1 MEKFLH
7 LSTKHALAVLLFASL
22 PAYAQQTAP
31 AAPQPAPPQQQAAPE
46 AAQPHGEVLFQ
57 SHGEPPASPQDTS
70 PQDMTPAQP
79 NTVHGTHK
87 SQQPTGPALTDKE
100 RAAILFTAYDLD
112 ARLTPASSRLS
123 MRAQLTL
130 RNIGSEPLSR
140 IALQI
145 SSTLHWQSVSLIP
158 NQHASLIPG
167 PKAAPIKLSLAQ
179 HLLDTDADHTGKA
192 NEAILTLPQPLD
204 PGESLSL
211 DTFYAGPIALNAGR
225 LERIGATPGQALAAD
240 WDSIGNSNSASSSS
254 NSSAVDSGHATSGL
268 DAALR
273 GFGDVLWYPVAEP
286 QLFLGDGA
294 VLFHAI
300 DRTRLREQDASIHL
314 RIAVEYK
321 GDPPVAVYF
330 CGRRQPLVALPD
342 DADSPVATGAGIATA
357 EFSTEP
363 IGFRLPSLFVVEN
376 PESLIAPLPGS
387 GTQPAASAAAIGPQ
401 LLAVETSDNGALPR
415 LAQSAQSVAP
425 LLQQWFG
432 PRPLTALTILDHDGQ
447 PFQDG
452 PLLVAPIDSLASSSA
467 NGALANSLT
476 HAWVQT
482 GEPWMDEGLAEFIS
496 LLWTEQQKGRE
507 AANAQLNELIQPLNL
522 VEPDF
527 SASSASTTPSFTQ
540 SGTELTTPS
549 PTESGAPSSPTVS
562 SSAKVGFGD
571 EPVGQPLIS
580 ASSELYYRR
589 KAAAVW
595 WMLRDIA
602 GDDPLR
608 EALSAWRTQPV
619 SHVDAQAQAEA
630 FEKLLEKT
638 SGKDLGWFFD
648 DWVLRDR
655 GLPDLSI
662 VDVTPR
668 LLPAGQGHDTGW
680 LVAVTV
686 HNAGAAAAEV
696 PVVVRS
702 GDLSIAK
709 RMRIPGLSD
718 ATERVVIEAPPTEV
732 LVNDGSVPEVRAS
745 THRLS
750 IVPKTQ

>member
-1 MEKFLH
+1 MEKSLNS
-7 LSTKHALAVLLFASL
+7 STKHAVAVLLLASL
-22 PAYAQQTAP
+22 TAYAQQTAP
-31 AAPQPAPPQQQAAPE
+31 TPQQQTAPTPQQQTTP
-46 AAQPHGEVLFQ
+46 AQQQPTPATAQPHGEVLFQ
-57 SHGEPPASPQDTS
+57 SHGEPPAAPQDALPQDTTLAPTNS
-70 PQDMTPAQP
+70 AASQD
-79 NTVHGTHK
+79 K
-87 SQQPTGPALTDKE
+87 SQPTGPALTDKE

-123 MRAQLTL
+123 VRARLTL

-158 NQHASLIPG
+158 DQHASLIPG
-167 PKAAPIKLSLAQ
+167 AKTAPIKLTLAQ

-192 NEAILTLPQPLD
+192 NEAILTLPQPVEA
-204 PGESLSL
+204 GASVSL
-211 DTFYAGPIALNAGR
+211 DTFYAGTIAASAGR

-240 WDSIGNSNSASSSS
+240 WDGIGASTASSSS
-254 NSSAVDSGHATSGL
+254 SVSSPVGSDPSASGL
-268 DAALR
+268 AAALR
-273 GFGDVLWYPVAEP
+273 GFGNVLWYPVAEP

-294 VLFHAI
+294 ELFHAI
-300 DRTRLREQDASIHL
+300 DRTRLREQNASIHL

-342 DADSPVATGAGIATA
+342 DADSPVASGAGIATA
-357 EFSTEP
+357 EFSAEP
-363 IGFRLPSLFVVEN
+363 IGFRLPSLFVVDN
-376 PESLIAPLPGS
+376 AESLISPLPGAS
-387 GTQPAASAAAIGPQ
+387 TQTATQTSTQTATQPAANAAPM
-401 LLAVETSDNGALPR
+401 LAVETSDEGALPR
-415 LAQSAQSVAP
+415 LAESAQSVAP

-447 PFQDG
+447 PFEDG

-467 NGALANSLT
+467 SGALANSLT

-482 GEPWMDEGLAEFIS
+482 GQPWMDEGLAEFVS

-522 VEPDF
+522 IEPDF
-527 SASSASTTPSFTQ
+527 SPAGPSVTTAT
-540 SGTELTTPS
+540 
-549 PTESGAPSSPTVS
+549 PTVTS
-562 SSAKVGFGD
+562 SSSSTSAQP
-571 EPVGQPLIS
+571 EAVGQPLIS

-619 SHVDAQAQAEA
+619 SHADAQTQAEG

-696 PVVVRS
+696 PVIVRS
-702 GDLSIAK
+702 GELSIAK
-709 RMRIPGLSD
+709 RLRIPGLSD
-718 ATERVVIEAPPTEV
+718 ATERVIIEAPPTQV
-732 LVNDGSVPEVRAS
+732 LVNDGSVPEVRTS
-745 THRLS
+745 THTLA
-750 IVPKTQ
+750 IVHKPQ

>member
-1 MEKFLH
+1 MEKSLN
-7 LSTKHALAVLLFASL
+7 LSTKHAAAVLLFASVT
-22 PAYAQQTAP
+22 ACAVSAHAQQPAP
-31 AAPQPAPPQQQAAPE
+31 AAPKTAPAPQPAAPD

-57 SHGEPPASPQDTS
+57 SHGEPPASLQDAA
-70 PQDMTPAQP
+70 PAQANSAVSP
-79 NTVHGTHK
+79 DK

-123 MRAQLTL
+123 LRARLTL
-130 RNIGSEPLSR
+130 RNIGSAPLTR

-145 SSTLHWQSVSLIP
+145 SSTLHWES
-158 NQHASLIPG
+158 ASLIPG
-167 PKAAPIKLSLAQ
+167 AKTAPLKLPLAQ
-179 HLLDTDADHTGKA
+179 HLLDTDADHTGQA
-192 NEAILTLPQPLD
+192 NEAILTLPEPLA
-204 PGESLSL
+204 PGASISL
-211 DTFYAGPIALNAGR
+211 DTFYAGTIAVSAGR
-225 LERIGATPGQALAAD
+225 LERIGANPGQALAAD
-240 WDSIGNSNSASSSS
+240 WDSIAPSNAGSSSS
-254 NSSAVDSGHATSGL
+254 DSSASGSGGASGASAGTL

-294 VLFHAI
+294 ELFHAI
-300 DRTRLREQDASIHL
+300 DRTRLREQNASIHL

-330 CGRRQPLVALPD
+330 CGRRRPLVALPD
-342 DADSPVATGAGIATA
+342 DADSPVASGAGIATA
-357 EFSTEP
+357 EFPAEP
-363 IGFRLPSLFVVEN
+363 IGFRLPSLFVVDSA
-376 PESLIAPLPGS
+376 ESLIAPLPGS
-387 GTQPAASAAAIGPQ
+387 SAGASPSTGSAANAAPM
-401 LLAVETSDNGALPR
+401 LAVETGDDGALPR
-415 LAQSAQSVAP
+415 LAESAQSVAP

-447 PFQDG
+447 PFEDG

-467 NGALANSLT
+467 NRALANSLT

-482 GEPWMDEGLAEFIS
+482 GQPWMDEGLAEFVA

-507 AANAQLNELIQPLNL
+507 AANAQLDELIQPLNL

-527 SASSASTTPSFTQ
+527 SPSSASTTPTFA
-540 SGTELTTPS
+540 
-549 PTESGAPSSPTVS
+549 ESGAPSSPAPGPERAVVARLGGTVS
-562 SSAKVGFGD
+562 SSAKVGTGD
-571 EPVGQPLIS
+571 EPLGQPLIS
-580 ASSELYYRR
+580 AGSELYYRR

-602 GDDPLR
+602 GDNPLR

-619 SHVDAQAQAEA
+619 SQADAQSQAEA

-655 GLPDLSI
+655 GLPNLSI

-686 HNAGAAAAEV
+686 HNAGAAAADV
-696 PVVVRS
+696 PVVIRS
-702 GDLSIAK
+702 GELSTTQ
-709 RMRIPGLSD
+709 RLRIPGLSD

-745 THRLS
+745 THTLA
-750 IVPKTQ
+750 IVQKPQ